1 MVLLPIVA
9 LLLGAAIAW
18 YSRNRPT
25 RIGWIIEVSTA
36 LLVWLVSLILITA
49 IPDVTQVSVWRPQSL
64 FLSQLALKLDSLSW
78 PFIYASSTLL
88 LGIVLTHPA
97 RYKTRP
103 RRRAFL
109 LLYAAF
115 PMIAMLSGNI
125 LTFTITWTI
134 MDAASVVVMI
144 DLITRKDL
152 LSILLPRL
160 TINGTSLLLI
170 LLAAMLNVSEGGDN
184 SLSNP
189 FHSSAAVL
197 LISFAAMLRLGFFQS
212 RSSKAQ
218 DPAKREGIDI
228 LQQLL
233 PAATALTLFAR
244 VLSIGVPENVLPWL
258 KLMGGLALLIGG
270 VQWVF
275 DRDESRIQQA
285 FKMAISGLGVFVACT
300 AGGDASVISAVGAIM
315 ILIGGVF
322 YSIEIFSPAHRI
334 WPIICAL
341 IIAGFP
347 GTPGGVVL
355 TSMIGQLDDLPEIL
369 EIVAGF
375 AGMVLLCLGT
385 LRYFYLPSVQWQTA
399 ESSVR
404 FMYGLGLSFPVIVSF
419 GLGLWMANSLNL
431 VALVGSVAIGGL
443 AVILLLALRRLTN
456 REVDRWGRLL
466 AWIDLH
472 PIVRFLEF
480 CGRGVMRVTRAASD
494 IFEGEGA
501 MLWLVVI
508 LLLTFLGVRGIG

>member
-1 MVLLPIVA
+1 MVLLPTFL

-49 IPDVTQVSVWRPQSL
+49 IPSVTQVSVWRPQSL
-64 FLSQLALKLDSLSW
+64 FQSQLELKLDSISW

-88 LGIVLTHPA
+88 LTVVLTYPA
-97 RYKTRP
+97 RYKARP

-109 LLYAAF
+109 LLYAVF
-115 PMIAMLSGNI
+115 PMMSMLSGNI
-125 LTFTITWTI
+125 LTFAITWTL
-134 MDAASVVVMI
+134 MDVASVIVMI
-144 DLITRKDL
+144 DMRTREELIPL
-152 LSILLPRL
+152 LTSRL
-160 TINGTSLLLI
+160 AIKGGSLLLV
-170 LLAAMLNVSEGGDN
+170 LLAAMVNVSSGGDS
-184 SLSNP
+184 SLSTS
-189 FHSSAAVL
+189 FHSSTAIL

-212 RSSKAQ
+212 RSGMVQ
-218 DPAKREGIDI
+218 NPAKREGIDI

-233 PAATALTLFAR
+233 PAAAALTLFAR
-244 VLSIGVPENVLPWL
+244 VFSLGMPEDVLPWL
-258 KLMGGLALLIGG
+258 KLVGGLALLVGG

-275 DRDESRIQQA
+275 DQDESRIQQA
-285 FKMAISGLGVFVACT
+285 FKMAISGLGVFVASTT
-300 AGGDASVISAVGAIM
+300 AGNASVIAAAGAIM
-315 ILIGGVF
+315 ILLGAVF

-334 WPIICAL
+334 WPVMCA
-341 IIAGFP
+341 IVVAGFP
-347 GTPGGVVL
+347 GTPGGLVL
-355 TSMIGQLDDLPEIL
+355 TSMFEQIDSLPGIL
-369 EIVAGF
+369 KLVVGIT
-375 AGMVLLCLGT
+375 GMVLLSLGT

-404 FMYGLGLSFPVIVSF
+404 FMYGLGLSFPVFVSI
-419 GLGLWMANSLNL
+419 GLGLWMAKGFSL
-431 VALVGSVAIGGL
+431 VALAGFLAIGGV
-443 AVILLLALRRLTN
+443 AVLLLLVIRRLPH

-466 AWIDLH
+466 AWIDLN
-472 PIVRFLEF
+472 P
-480 CGRGVMRVTRAASD
+480 VMRFFEFGGRVILGAARATSQ